1 MAISHS
7 PLLRIAASVGATIA
21 IGFGINAILRPENAL
36 TFFELEAPTSPSTK
50 SLVNTLMTVY
60 GVKTIFMGVVMHI
73 AAYFG
78 NRKTL
83 GWILIAA
90 SGVSFADGVVCWN
103 QGKREWN
110 HWIFVP
116 MLIGHGSILLGI
128 LDRT

>member
-1 MAISHS
+1 M
-7 PLLRIAASVGATIA
+7 
-21 IGFGINAILRPENAL
+21 GFGINAILRPENAL

-50 SLVNTLMTVY
+50 SLVKTLMAVY
-60 GVKTIFMGVVMHI
+60 GVKTIFMGVAMHI

-116 MLIGHGSILLGI
+116 MLIAHGSILLGI
-128 LDRT
+128 LDRK